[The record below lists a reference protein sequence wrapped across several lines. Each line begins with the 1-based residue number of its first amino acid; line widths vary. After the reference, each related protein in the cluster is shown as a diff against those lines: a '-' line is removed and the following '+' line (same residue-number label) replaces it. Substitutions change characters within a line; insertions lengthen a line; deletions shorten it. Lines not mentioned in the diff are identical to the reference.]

1 MFVIATDLDRT
12 LLPNGN
18 QPYDESM
25 ERFSK
30 IVDEY
35 GCPLIY
41 VTGRDLPLTKEA
53 MSTYNLPEPKYLVGE
68 VGTKIYSYSGGEFT
82 EVSEWIDELGNRTA
96 GWSIDAFQ
104 EAVGKFRGVRL
115 QEEERQ
121 NAFKLSYYI
130 DEPSGSGPLV
140 EAITSAIQSICDN
153 ATIVYSVDETHNL
166 GLLDILPAQGTKADG
181 LEYIREREGY
191 NFDDVIYSGDSG
203 NDLLPLTHGFWAI
216 LVANAI
222 AEVKEQAARICKQK
236 GIEDRLYIAKGIGTL
251 NGNYVS
257 GIIEGLIHFGR
268 IGKGFAE

>member
-12 LLPNGN
+12 LIPNGN

-25 ERFSK
+25 DRFSK
-30 IVDEY
+30 IVHDY
-35 GCPLIY
+35 DCPLIY
-41 VTGRDLPLTKEA
+41 VTGRDLALTKEG
-53 MSTYNLPEPKYLVGE
+53 MGRYNLPEPKYLVGE
-68 VGTKIYSYSGGEFT
+68 VGTKIYRYSKGEFT
-82 EVSEWIDELGNRTA
+82 EDTEWIDELRKRTE

-104 EAVGKFRGVRL
+104 ETVAKFQDVRL

-130 DEPSGSGPLV
+130 DKPSGSEPLV
-140 EAITSAIQSICDN
+140 EAITSAIESICKN

-166 GLLDILPAQGTKADG
+166 GLLDILPAQGTKVDG
-181 LEYIREREGY
+181 LEYIKEKEGY

-203 NDLLPLTHGFWAI
+203 NDLLPLTHGFSAI

-222 AEVKEQAARICKQK
+222 GEVKEQAARICGEK
-236 GIEDRLYIAKGIGTL
+236 GITDRLYIAKGIGKL

-268 IGKGFAE
+268 IGRGYAE